1 MDTGCLIYGWISD
14 NYGRYPT
21 FLVSNIIVA
30 CSGIIL
36 PYCRDFHTFAALRFV
51 MGLNFTTFF
60 TSIYVLGKGT
70 VLVKCWGSRK
80 KNDEL

>member
-36 PYCRDFHTFAALRFV
+36 PYCRDFYTFAALRFV

-70 VLVKCWGSRK
+70 VFVK
-80 KNDEL
+80 